1 MDGSPDFL
9 QQKSDVEAGF
19 VGQSM
24 WRALTAKGVTGMERW
39 RLYQRL
45 CGGTKT
51 ASIWFHVVVEKEVRQ
66 VELRPV
72 TSVVTI
78 VADYRKIVAEGSN
91 QRQSIVG
98 FHNRFVAENS
108 GIF

>member
-1 MDGSPDFL
+1 
-9 QQKSDVEAGF
+9 
-19 VGQSM
+19 M
-24 WRALTAKGVTGMERW
+24 WRALTAKGVTGVERW

-72 TSVVTI
+72 TEGASEMESQVVPGRNFITP
-78 VADYRKIVAEGSN
+78 VSASTEAVLNSAET
-91 QRQSIVG
+91 
-98 FHNRFVAENS
+98 A
-108 GIF
+108 